1 MPTDIAKYSIELF
14 KPGGE
19 HAGIEEINLIGTPTL
34 GVARSNLLSLR
45 RAVSWAIDH
54 ASGPRPRRVS
64 IQQSPK
70 IYGGKELSNYY
81 KRLLLAGR

>member
-1 MPTDIAKYSIELF
+1 MEQRYSARLQDLLVCSNPRRKRF
-14 KPGGE
+14 S
-19 HAGIEEINLIGTPTL
+19 HLSDL
-34 GVARSNLLSLR
+34 GFQFHLAFLHVDS
-45 RAVSWAIDH
+45 
-54 ASGPRPRRVS
+54 SGPRPRRVS

>member
-1 MPTDIAKYSIELF
+1 MADLEK
-14 KPGGE
+14 
-19 HAGIEEINLIGTPTL
+19 L
-34 GVARSNLLSLR
+34 GLDKC
-45 RAVSWAIDH
+45 RAQEAQR
-54 ASGPRPRRVS
+54 SGPRPRRVS